1 MDSLG
6 SVDIAILS
14 AVQMATI
21 RFVLR
26 SITFSHL
33 YAYWPLKLHI
43 FLFFSIEDNKVMFL
57 FLLVHLLFAWFVCVH
72 VTPKIVVQIF
82 RVTDKLVKF

>member
-1 MDSLG
+1 
-6 SVDIAILS
+6 
-14 AVQMATI
+14 
-21 RFVLR
+21 
-26 SITFSHL
+26 
-33 YAYWPLKLHI
+33 
-43 FLFFSIEDNKVMFL
+43 MFL